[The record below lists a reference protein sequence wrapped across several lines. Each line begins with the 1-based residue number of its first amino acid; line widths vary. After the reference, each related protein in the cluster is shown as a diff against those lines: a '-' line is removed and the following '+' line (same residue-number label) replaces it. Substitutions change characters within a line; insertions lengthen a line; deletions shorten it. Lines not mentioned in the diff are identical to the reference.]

1 MTELERW
8 LAEYARG
15 TVEEW
20 LRRPGTPPIT
30 EGGDETSQ
38 YRMVWQE
45 DGSVVLERDGQEW
58 LRFEM
63 EISFRT
69 VGANRPDETYPVE
82 EERPWCGIPARWEV
96 QAPDGK
102 WYRIISTVQRDG
114 KQYVY
119 LDMGNG
125 EGREWPRN
133 PADKVTC
140 RPGTPVDETD
150 KALAA
155 LGRVEIIEDQVS

>member
-1 MTELERW
+1 MTQDKELAALGRELGRALFVW
-8 LAEYARG
+8 YNARG
-15 TVEEW
+15 
-20 LRRPGTPPIT
+20 
-30 EGGDETSQ
+30 Q
-38 YRMVWQE
+38 YPSGPACDQALYE
-45 DGSVVLERDGQEW
+45 VVG
-58 LRFEM
+58 
-63 EISFRT
+63 RT
-69 VGANRPDETYPVE
+69 FMPFYVKHAVPVE
-82 EERPWCGIPARWEV
+82 EERPWCEIPARWEV

-114 KQYVY
+114 QQYVY

-140 RPGTPVDETD
+140 RPPAAPDETD